1 MAASVDITGDLQ
13 TAIQAAVQPK
23 LMENGWV
30 VEENDTTL
38 SEYVTMMIV
47 NGKDVAGVKSEL
59 GGDLLGVGEND
70 PGVGQ
75 FAEWLFNTVQQ
86 LSAPQQQEQ
95 MAEAPQQ
102 DQQLQQIPS
111 TQDAQMEDSTASAD
125 APYVNTF
132 SYSGS
137 EDDFGYDARAVN
149 PAHPYNFYSNC
160 RRQSQPCF
168 NHYQQ
173 MQLQQQL
180 TNNCNS
186 PTGPR
191 SMRNGNE
198 RGRGPRMMR
207 QLNNSMGRPSDLPDK
222 LSRIKGA
229 AGVGAGR
236 IDSHRGRDSAPRGP
250 RNNSITHGLQRV
262 MGTGRGGHQNGAN
275 GNFMNGGQIRADQQM
290 QFMQM
295 MEVQASMVAQLLQQQ
310 NGGLPQTGRGGHPQ
324 RGAGRG
330 RGRGGARGGGNQNPA
345 LHAVDGKLPDGPL
358 PSGPN
363 GSGMDIDGNNGHS
376 TDAFS
381 TACKY
386 NTTCNVPTC
395 PFAHQSPAVTSNIQV
410 DLTDT
415 CTHRVACTNTKC
427 TARHPS
433 PALRNGHHAGGGL
446 SSIDCKFYP
455 NCANPRCPYRHPT
468 AMPCRN
474 GPDCTTPGCTFAH
487 AKIMCRYN
495 PCTNAL
501 CAFKHAEGQKRG
513 KFTDKVWTPEGG
525 EKTDR
530 FADLSKHN
538 EGDEELIRPDQQTNG
553 EGAREQQQES
563 VVPDSQMAELAE
575 VV

>member
-125 APYVNTF
+125 AP
-132 SYSGS
+132 
-137 EDDFGYDARAVN
+137 
-149 PAHPYNFYSNC
+149 
-160 RRQSQPCF
+160 
-168 NHYQQ
+168 
-173 MQLQQQL
+173 
-180 TNNCNS
+180 